1 MSLFP
6 NLEWTT
12 LSHQVGQKKAGSR
25 SRDTRRGLHDERIR
39 DDVSKTK
46 SVLLFVQLC
55 REHCR
60 KEDFFYERMDACVM
74 LFRSDYVFANNGVES
89 EERSLSKK
97 FRKVS
102 LREFISL

>member
-12 LSHQVGQKKAGSR
+12 LSHQVRPEKKAGSR
-25 SRDTRRGLHDERIR
+25 SRSRDTHQGLSEASENEIGFAFCAAMPRR
-39 DDVSKTK
+39 
-46 SVLLFVQLC
+46 
-55 REHCR
+55 RE
-60 KEDFFYERMDACVM
+60 EGFFFYERMDACVM

-89 EERSLSKK
+89 KERSLRSEKK